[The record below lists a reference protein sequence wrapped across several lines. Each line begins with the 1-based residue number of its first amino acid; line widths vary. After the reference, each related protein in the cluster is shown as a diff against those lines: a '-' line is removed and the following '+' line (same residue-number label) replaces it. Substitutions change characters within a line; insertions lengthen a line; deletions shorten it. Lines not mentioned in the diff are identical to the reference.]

1 MRPSQI
7 LNFEERILNG
17 VEGFLTNLG
26 CDRNKPLGIACSG
39 GGDSLVLADLC
50 HRLGFSLVLI
60 HANFHLRGD
69 DSNLDQACVENFG
82 MKHGIPLISKDFF
95 IQKENKNIQQ
105 TARSLRYEWWDDLLK
120 EGRVQFI
127 ATGHHGQDLVETSL
141 LYWARGGNF
150 MNLLGIQ
157 AVRDRYI
164 RPLLAFTKAEI
175 LELATRWQVD
185 FREDKSNFDDD
196 YLRNKVRHHLI
207 PELQKIN
214 PNYISNI
221 PNHLKIA
228 ADHNRIIQDTLA
240 INIDCVYTK
249 LNDRYAII
257 DTKKLSE
264 FAWARSILWSIIEP
278 LGYNTTQ
285 LDEILSS
292 FTTKFKNIYLSHT
305 HALMILKGEILI
317 KKKGDFI
324 KELPF
329 TIQSNDLEF
338 NYFHFTIS
346 IEKPDTKDSSLD
358 FIAIEKTF
366 LEQAV
371 IRTFKPGDKMKS
383 ARLRGA
389 TIKISDVFINH
400 KINNFYKEDWPIIEC
415 EQKIIWIPF
424 LEHSIL
430 TKSKTISKPIYLVCK
445 RPSYIY

>member
-1 MRPSQI
+1 M
-7 LNFEERILNG
+7 
-17 VEGFLTNLG
+17 
-26 CDRNKPLGIACSG
+26 
-39 GGDSLVLADLC
+39 
-50 HRLGFSLVLI
+50 
-60 HANFHLRGD
+60 
-69 DSNLDQACVENFG
+69 
-82 MKHGIPLISKDFF
+82 
-95 IQKENKNIQQ
+95 
-105 TARSLRYEWWDDLLK
+105 
-120 EGRVQFI
+120 
-127 ATGHHGQDLVETSL
+127 
-141 LYWARGGNF
+141 
-150 MNLLGIQ
+150 
-157 AVRDRYI
+157 
-164 RPLLAFTKAEI
+164 
-175 LELATRWQVD
+175 
-185 FREDKSNFDDD
+185 
-196 YLRNKVRHHLI
+196 
-207 PELQKIN
+207 
-214 PNYISNI
+214 
-221 PNHLKIA
+221 
-228 ADHNRIIQDTLA
+228 
-240 INIDCVYTK
+240 
-249 LNDRYAII
+249 
-257 DTKKLSE
+257 
-264 FAWARSILWSIIEP
+264 
-278 LGYNTTQ
+278 
-285 LDEILSS
+285 
-292 FTTKFKNIYLSHT
+292 
-305 HALMILKGEILI
+305 I